1 MKPHILLILLLLVVM
16 SCGKKN
22 PCSDLPDCV
31 YQYPDVPEEHTMTGE
46 EVDKF
51 VDLPKEIAEC
61 LTTDCLLESILTY
74 PYIGLI
80 FAGATSQSGYDLV
93 KRQFRGLS
101 ELESRT
107 ERGRCLLQ
115 KYQSRDPIGFD
126 KTWDGLEIG
135 MYMATGVYLEVI
147 QSQYINLQ
155 NLDSLD
161 FNHLFKRSLEVYD
174 LEKTELE
181 YFGYF
186 GLTYS
191 TATLA
196 RMMLISN
203 YEPFVSLYDRNE
215 FIFSITEEYGPSNSS
230 LIELI
235 YEMAM
240 EYSTNEY
247 GPN

>member
-1 MKPHILLILLLLVVM
+1 MRIHILLILLLLIVM
-16 SCGKKN
+16 GCGKRN

-31 YQYPDVPEEHTMTGE
+31 YQYPDLPEEHTMTSE
-46 EVDKF
+46 EVDKYA
-51 VDLPKEIAEC
+51 DLPKEVAEC
-61 LTTDCLLESILTY
+61 LTTDCLIESILTY
-74 PYIGLI
+74 PYISLI
-80 FAGATSQSGYDLV
+80 FAGANSQAGYDLV
-93 KRQFRGLS
+93 KRQYRGLS

-107 ERGRCLLQ
+107 DRGSYLLQ

-126 KTWDGLEIG
+126 KTWDNLEIG
-135 MYMATGVYLEVI
+135 RYMATGVFIEVI

-155 NLDSLD
+155 NLDSIN

-174 LEKTELE
+174 LEKTEIE
-181 YFGYF
+181 HFGYF

-203 YEPFVSLYDRNE
+203 YEPFVSLYNTNDYVKY
-215 FIFSITEEYGPSNSS
+215 ITEEYGPSDAS

-235 YEMAM
+235 YEIAI
-240 EYSTNEY
+240 EYSKNI
-247 GPN
+247 